1 MGVLELFRNLVNGI
15 TLFVGFGTIFLG
27 IMFFIDLVYLRRSRQ
42 FKEAFGKPPRKMT
55 SEQVN
60 NLILSKHKHLSEMKQ
75 KIERLSS
82 GMEKDLLQAQIE
94 INLETIRDME
104 IAAVVNNFVISK
116 ESRSALDQMN
126 QLLIRHIAPA
136 A

>member
-1 MGVLELFRNLVNGI
+1 
-15 TLFVGFGTIFLG
+15 
-27 IMFFIDLVYLRRSRQ
+27 
-42 FKEAFGKPPRKMT
+42 MT

-60 NLILSKHKHLSEMKQ
+60 NLILSKHRHLSEMKQ
-75 KIERLSS
+75 KFERLSS